1 MTQDKGFKEDHGSG
15 ASVYRDSSR
24 ALVLKMLVDL
34 PVTGER
40 IWNALTSV
48 SESGCL
54 PAKRYQLPL
63 LEQGYS
69 HGAVVTLYAQPEARA
84 ADGDRIV
91 SDKELIDEVVVVGV
105 VRHSCIGE

>member
-54 PAKRYQLPL
+54 PANRYQLSL
-63 LEQGYS
+63 LEHGCS
-69 HGAVVTLYAQPEARA
+69 HGAVSHCTRSQKPEPRTET
-84 ADGDRIV
+84 V
-91 SDKELIDEVVVVGV
+91 SSPT
-105 VRHSCIGE
+105 RS